1 MRFCMPWVRRCAKS
15 TVRSDTMEQQVNLF
29 QPILGAEKRLFSAG
43 AIGIALALLA
53 LTLIGVAGF
62 ARWRTVHI
70 ERAVIEVTRQET
82 TQQGLA
88 AQVSATNE
96 PRASLAELD
105 ALAKISA
112 EEISAREYALG
123 IVKRG
128 SSDPASGFAARLAA
142 IGRRHIE
149 GVWLT
154 ALIIA
159 TGEGRLALRGATT
172 DPRLLSPWLASLRN
186 ERALDGAFFDRLV
199 IRQVADAAPAVAV
212 FDIGAPGLEMSTP
225 GAVR

>member
-1 MRFCMPWVRRCAKS
+1 MS
-15 TVRSDTMEQQVNLF
+15 SVRSDNMEQQVNLF

-53 LTLIGVAGF
+53 LALSGIAGF

-70 ERAVIEVTRQET
+70 ERAVVEVTRQEAA
-82 TQQGLA
+82 QQGLITRA
-88 AQVSATNE
+88 AATNE

-105 ALAKISA
+105 AMAKSSV
-112 EEISAREYALG
+112 EEIAAREYALR

-128 SSDPASGFAARLAA
+128 SSDPASGFAARLEA
-142 IGRRHIE
+142 IGRRQIE

-159 TGEGRLALRGATT
+159 TGEGRLALSGATT
-172 DPRLLSPWLASLRN
+172 DPRLVPGWLGSLRN
-186 ERALDGAFFDRLV
+186 ERALDGAFFDRLQ
-199 IRQVADAAPAVAV
+199 IRQVAHAEPAVAV
-212 FDIGAPGLEMSTP
+212 FEIGAPGLELPAP
-225 GAVR
+225 GKVR